1 MIVEHMDENDRA
13 QAERRTEGFIKLI
26 LASGGKVLGATI
38 VAPHAGEMISLRG
51 LVISGK
57 VKLSAVASM
66 IAPYPTLAKISKRA
80 ASAYFKPRLFRRLP
94 RAWVG
99 LVQKVLP

>member
-1 MIVEHMDENDRA
+1 M
-13 QAERRTEGFIKLI
+13 
-26 LASGGKVLGATI
+26 
-38 VAPHAGEMISLRG
+38 
-51 LVISGK
+51 ISGK